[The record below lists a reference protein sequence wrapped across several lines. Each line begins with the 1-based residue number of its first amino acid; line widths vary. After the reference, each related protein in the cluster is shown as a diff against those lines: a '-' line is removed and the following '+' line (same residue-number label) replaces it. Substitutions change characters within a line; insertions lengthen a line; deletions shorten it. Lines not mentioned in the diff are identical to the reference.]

1 VPLRS
6 TAAGAT
12 TLLVIAGFIT
22 YDETMRSMSLFPQEV
37 YSSLALALQAIKVD
51 LPEGVPSTL

>member
-12 TLLVIAGFIT
+12 TLLVIAGFII
-22 YDETMRSMSLFPQEV
+22 YDETMRSMSLFSQEV
-37 YSSLALALQAIKVD
+37 YSRRSQHGPI
-51 LPEGVPSTL
+51 